1 MRSCERSASPEPMSL
16 VRIASEKGR
25 TFGWQARRGIP
36 GTNRYKSAF
45 FSDLKYGSDR
55 KALEAATAALA
66 DMERRWPKG
75 THEATFRTLTSE
87 RARRMNRVRW
97 DKQRVSVAR

>member
-1 MRSCERSASPEPMSL
+1 MSL
-16 VRIASEKGR
+16 VRIVNEKGR
-25 TFGWQARRGIP
+25 TAGWQARRGIP
-36 GTNRYKSAF
+36 GTNKYKSAF

-75 THEATFRTLTSE
+75 TYEAKARTLTSE
-87 RARRMNRVRW
+87 RARRMNQARW
-97 DKQRVSVAR
+97 DKQRATVAG